1 MVNMGANPQAL
12 TEHGHQSIDSET
24 ALCDQSQF
32 IDLKAQVERDRLLAK
47 ATRQIC
53 RSLDVEE
60 ILNATV
66 SEVRQLLAVER
77 VILYRFASDWTGTVV
92 VESVDQHWPSMLGKE
107 VYDPCFVKHWIKAYT
122 RGRVQ
127 ATEDIYASGLSQC
140 HIDFLAQFNIR
151 ANLVVPIL
159 QSSSKGNQQPRLW
172 GLLSVQ
178 HCSAT
183 RVWKTSDIDFLQKLA
198 IHVELAL
205 QKAEL
210 YEKTQTELR
219 ERQQAQAEILRL
231 NADLEQRVI
240 DRTTQLAV
248 ANHSLLI
255 EIAERKSIESSL
267 FAEKELAQITLQS
280 IGDAVITTDAKGDIQ
295 YFNPVAEKLTGWKLH
310 EVKGIPLAN
319 VFNIVNE
326 ITRRTVENPLHQ
338 VLRTGQIVALANNT
352 VLIAR
357 DGTEYPIEDSA
368 APIRACNGEIIGVV
382 LVFHDVTQSRSLARQ
397 LAWQANHDSLSGLFN
412 RSAFERQLN
421 DAIIGAK
428 SQNEHHVLCYLD
440 LDQFKVVND
449 TCGHAAG
456 DDLLRQVT
464 KLLQERVRLTDTL
477 ARLGGDEFG
486 LLLHQCSL
494 AHAEK
499 VAESLRQ
506 LIQDFRFT
514 WQEKVF
520 TIGVSIGLVQV
531 DANCENLNTVLSAA
545 DSACYAAKGK
555 GRNCIYVYQANDQ
568 ELERQRTER
577 QWVSRIEQALRE
589 DRFSLYAQK
598 IVSLNHEPEI
608 QHYEILLRLV
618 DEAGSLVLPSAF
630 IPAAERYQLM
640 RDVDRWVIR
649 NFFASFHAKIQKTG
663 RSKQVPEDS
672 LYTINLSGGSLNDGF
687 LEFIQEILIEYQVPP
702 QIICFEIT
710 ETAAIANLEL
720 ASHFIHSLKSL
731 GCQFALDDFGSG
743 MSSLTYLK
751 NLPVDY
757 LKIDGS
763 FVKDMDHDK
772 MDYAMVECFNHLSHY
787 MGIQTIAEWV
797 ENDKVLQILRAMGV
811 DYAQGYYIERP
822 SPLAFANSGMQ
833 KSVVQDAKYQKTR
846 KKQSKTR
853 CS

>member
-1 MVNMGANPQAL
+1 MNMGVNPQVDM
-12 TEHGHQSIDSET
+12 GVSHQLIASDLERSDSG
-24 ALCDQSQF
+24 QF
-32 IDLKAQVERDRLLAK
+32 FDLMAQVERDRLLAK
-47 ATRQIC
+47 ATLHIC
-53 RSLDVEE
+53 RSLDVDE

-77 VILYRFASDWTGTVV
+77 VILYRFAPDWSGKVV
-92 VESVDQHWPSMLGKE
+92 VESVDNQWPSMLGKA
-107 VYDPCFVKHWIKAYT
+107 VHDPCFIKDWIQAYT
-122 RGRVQ
+122 YGRVQ

-140 HIDFLAQFNIR
+140 HVDLLAQFHIR

-159 QSSSKGNQQPRLW
+159 QSNAEGNRIPRLW

-178 HCSAT
+178 HCSAP
-183 RVWKTSDIDFLQKLA
+183 RPWKTSDIDFLQKLS

-210 YEKTQTELR
+210 YEKTQIELL

-231 NADLEQRVI
+231 NAELEQRVS

-248 ANHSLLI
+248 ANHSLHI
-255 EIAERKSIESSL
+255 EIAERKSIERSL

-280 IGDAVITTDAKGDIQ
+280 IGDAVITTDANGNIQ
-295 YFNPVAEKLTGWKLH
+295 YFNPVSEQLTGWKLN
-310 EVKGIPLAN
+310 EVKGVPLTN

-368 APIRACNGEIIGVV
+368 APIRASNGEIIGVV
-382 LVFHDVTQSRSLARQ
+382 LVFHDVTQSRCLARQ
-397 LAWQANHDSLSGLFN
+397 LAWQANHDSLTGLFN
-412 RSAFERQLN
+412 RAAFERQLN

-428 SQNEHHVLCYLD
+428 SQNENHVLCYLD

-464 KLLQERVRLTDTL
+464 KLLQERVRITDTL

-494 AHAEK
+494 AHAEH
-499 VAESLRQ
+499 VVESLRK
-506 LIQDFRFT
+506 LIQDFRFN
-514 WQEKVF
+514 WQGNIF
-520 TIGVSIGLVQV
+520 TIGISIGLVEIN
-531 DANCENLNTVLSAA
+531 AESENLNSVLSAA

-555 GRNCIYVYQANDQ
+555 GRNCIYVYQADDQ
-568 ELERQRTER
+568 ELERQRHER
-577 QWVSRIEQALRE
+577 QWISKLEQALRE
-589 DRFSLYAQK
+589 DRFCLYSQK
-598 IVSLNHEPEI
+598 IVSINREPEVE
-608 QHYEILLRLV
+608 HYEVLLRLV
-618 DEAGSLVLPSAF
+618 DETGVMISPISF

-640 RDVDRWVIR
+640 CDVDRWVIR
-649 NFFASFHAKIQKTG
+649 NFLASYQAETQKAAKSGQST
-663 RSKQVPEDS
+663 QNS
-672 LYTINLSGGSLNDGF
+672 LYTINLSGGSLNHNF
-687 LEFIQEILIEYQVPP
+687 LEFIKEKFIEYEVPP

-720 ASHFIHSLKSL
+720 ASQFIRTLKNL

-763 FVKDMDHDK
+763 FVKDMDHDQ
-772 MDYAMVECFNHLSHY
+772 MDHAMVECFNHLSHY

-797 ENDKVLQILRAMGV
+797 ETDSVLQILRTIGV
-811 DYAQGYYIERP
+811 DYVQGYFIERP
-822 SPLAFANSGMQ
+822 APLAFF
-833 KSVVQDAKYQKTR
+833 
-846 KKQSKTR
+846 
-853 CS
+853 

>member
-1 MVNMGANPQAL
+1 MASNPDVKTDLGQQL
-12 TEHGHQSIDSET
+12 TESDT
-24 ALCDQSQF
+24 VTCDDDQF
-32 IDLKAQVERDRLLAK
+32 VDLKAQVERDRLLAK
-47 ATRQIC
+47 ATLHIC
-53 RSLDVEE
+53 RSLDVDE

-77 VILYRFASDWTGTVV
+77 VILYRFAPDWTGTVV
-92 VESVDQHWPSMLGKE
+92 VESVDGHCPSMLGRE
-107 VYDPCFVKHWIKAYT
+107 VYDPCFVQHLISAYIQ
-122 RGRVQ
+122 GRVQ
-127 ATEDIYASGLSQC
+127 ATEDIYTSGLSQC
-140 HIDFLAQFNIR
+140 HVDFLAQFQIR

-159 QSSSKGNQQPRLW
+159 QSSGKEQQQPQLW

-178 HCSAT
+178 HCSAA
-183 RVWKTSDIDFLQKLA
+183 RAWKTSDIDFLQKLA
-198 IHVELAL
+198 IQVELAL

-210 YEKTQTELR
+210 FEKIQTELQ
-219 ERQQAQAEILRL
+219 ERHQAQAEILRL
-231 NADLEQRVI
+231 NTELEQRVI
-240 DRTTQLAV
+240 DRTTQLAL

-255 EIAERKSIESSL
+255 EIAERKSIERSL
-267 FAEKELAQITLQS
+267 FAEKELAQTTLQS
-280 IGDAVITTDAKGDIQ
+280 IGDAVITTDAKGNIQ
-295 YFNPVAEKLTGWKLH
+295 YFNPVAEQLTGWKLH
-310 EVKGIPLAN
+310 EIKGVLLTD

-326 ITRRTVENPLHQ
+326 ITRRMVENPLHQ
-338 VLRTGQIVALANNT
+338 VLRTGQIVALPNNT
-352 VLIAR
+352 LLIAR

-382 LVFHDVTQSRSLARQ
+382 LVFHDVTQSRCLARQ

-428 SQNEHHVLCYLD
+428 SQNERHALCYLD

-456 DDLLRQVT
+456 DDLLRRVT

-494 AHAEK
+494 AQAEL

-506 LIQDFRFT
+506 LIQDFLFA
-514 WQEKVF
+514 WQDKVF
-520 TIGVSIGLVQV
+520 TIGISIGLVQV
-531 DANCENLNTVLSAA
+531 DANSENLNSVLSAA
-545 DSACYAAKGK
+545 DLACYAAKRK

-589 DRFSLYAQK
+589 DRFSLYSQK
-598 IVSLNHEPEI
+598 IVSLNREPEV
-608 QHYEILLRLV
+608 QHYEVLLRLV
-618 DEAGSLVLPSAF
+618 DETGALVPPTAF

-640 RDVDRWVIR
+640 SEVDRWVIR
-649 NFFASFHAKIQKTG
+649 NFFARYHADIQQG
-663 RSKQVPEDS
+663 RSLGSSLQAN
-672 LYTINLSGGSLNDGF
+672 LYTINLSGGSLNHNF
-687 LEFIQEILIEYQVPP
+687 LEYIQKKLLEYQVSP
-702 QIICFEIT
+702 QILCFEIT

-720 ASHFIHSLKSL
+720 ASQFIGALKNL
-731 GCQFALDDFGSG
+731 GCQFAFDDFGSG

-797 ENDKVLQILRAMGV
+797 ENETVLEILRRMGV

-822 SPLAFANSGMQ
+822 TPLAF
-833 KSVVQDAKYQKTR
+833 
-846 KKQSKTR
+846 
-853 CS
+853 